1 MSSVFGLSI
10 FGLLCL
16 LTLSAYIDRIYFEM
30 GKFLSREY
38 TENIDAWEHG
48 VEPKLLLGRESAA
61 MSASVLRQIA
71 LGAMAF
77 MLAMRLRGTAMHSLP
92 EIARTVFEL
101 VLILLFFDRLLPQLF
116 FTRTR
121 GLWIVRITPVVQALF
136 YLVLPVTLLI
146 GLLLSIAS
154 LAEPEVEEAEHP
166 SEAMD
171 ALLEAGEEEG
181 VLDEEDRELVRNVVE
196 FGDMV
201 VREVMTP
208 RPEMFA
214 VPGTMSLEEFTAQV
228 NEHGF
233 SRVPVY
239 ADSIDEITGIAF
251 ARDLLGVKDSEAGQ
265 RKVVHIQRPVEF
277 VPESKKVNE
286 LLREMQGQKQHMG
299 VVIDEYGGVAGLV
312 TIEDLLEAI
321 VGNIEDEHDAP
332 QDDEPVEESDGAF
345 LVSGSFEVSRLREL
359 FGESLQSRASSEDG
373 ATEDDPPAEAVLPQ
387 LLTDYEATTVGGL
400 VSEIA
405 GHIPLPG
412 EVVEDG
418 PLRLEVIE
426 STDRLVER
434 VRVCLAGSQAPSEPE

>member
-1 MSSVFGLSI
+1 MNWAFGLAI
-10 FGLLCL
+10 AVLLCVL
-16 LTLSAYIDRIYFEM
+16 ALSAYIDRIYFEM

-38 TENIDAWEHG
+38 AENIDAWERW
-48 VEPKLLLGRESAA
+48 VEPKLKLSSESAA

-71 LGAMAF
+71 LCALAF
-77 MLAMRLRGTAMHSLP
+77 LMAMRLQGRIGHEPA
-92 EIARTVFEL
+92 EIGRTVFEL
-101 VLILLFFDRLLPQLF
+101 LLVLVFFDRLLPQLF

-121 GLWIVRITPVVQALF
+121 GRWIARISLLVRALF
-136 YLVLPVTLLI
+136 YIMLPVTLAI
-146 GLLLSIAS
+146 GLLLSIAG
-154 LAEPEVEEAEHP
+154 LAEPEAEEPEDP
-166 SEAMD
+166 GGAMD

-181 VLDEEDRELVRNVVE
+181 ILEESDRELVRSVVE
-196 FGDMV
+196 FGDKV

-208 RPEMFA
+208 RPEMFS
-214 VPGTMSLEEFTAQV
+214 VPGTMSLEDFTAEV

-239 ADSIDEITGIAF
+239 AGSLDEITGIVF
-251 ARDLLGVKDSEAGQ
+251 ARDMLGVKDTDAAR
-265 RKVVHIQRPVEF
+265 RKVSQLQRPVAF

-286 LLREMQGQKQHMG
+286 LLREMQRQKQHMS

-332 QDDEPVEESDGAF
+332 VEDEPVAEADGAF
-345 LVSGSFEVSRLREL
+345 VVPGSFEVSRLREL
-359 FGESLQSRASSEDG
+359 FGESLRV
-373 ATEDDPPAEAVLPQ
+373 TEDEASFEEDSAAEAVLPQ
-387 LLTDYEATTVGGL
+387 LLTGYEATTVGGL

-412 EVVEDG
+412 EVIEDG

-434 VRVCLAGSQAPSEPE
+434 VRLSLAGVVASSEPE